1 VTGAGLPPPGLPTG
15 RKPESLIAMSAPET
29 SLREFA
35 ARIWKA
41 GVRAVDARLLVQNQI
56 TVDDQSLVIAG
67 HRFSPGETGRVCVLG
82 AGKAGAGM
90 AAGVEAALVGTP
102 WEERLSGWV
111 NVPEDC
117 VRPLSRIRLHGARP
131 AGVNEPTMGG
141 VEGAGEILRQASSLK
156 PNDLCLVLISG
167 GGSALLPAPV
177 KGITLEEK
185 LAATRFLSRSG
196 ATIQQLNALRKAMSR
211 IKGGGL
217 ARACTAGNLVGLII
231 SDVIGDPLDV
241 IGSGPTV
248 LSSIDAGAAVQV
260 LAQFDP
266 DRSKIALSIHA
277 RVEALLS
284 EPSAGDSPGPSVENH
299 IIGNNAMAIHACA
312 EEARAM
318 GIDDVRI
325 VGVDQAGV
333 ASEIGRSLAHDCRV
347 LRDSFS
353 EPLAE
358 SRITCLL
365 SGGEPVVSLAE
376 TSGPRKG
383 GRNQELVLAAM
394 CELWSIIDGLNVAT
408 IEKVCELLAPSGF
421 RITRERLKLVEEVF
435 ALTQGF
441 DEDQLIAKLKESP
454 VGRRVSPGSIER
466 ILPLLVE
473 TGVLRLRLRDDG
485 REVYEHTGADGIAI
499 LSGGTDGEDGPTDA
513 AGAFLD
519 DEILQRARL
528 LGLNPF
534 RELAI
539 NNSYT
544 FFEQCGGLLKTG
556 PTHTNVMDVRVALV
570 QHRRSES
577 ASNNTPS
584 T

>member
-1 VTGAGLPPPGLPTG
+1 
-15 RKPESLIAMSAPET
+15 MSASDA
-29 SLREFA
+29 SLRELA
-35 ARIWKA
+35 VRIWKA
-41 GVRAVDARLLVQNQI
+41 GVQAVDAQHLVQNHV
-56 TVDDQSLVIAG
+56 TVDADSLVISG
-67 HRFSPGETGRVCVLG
+67 HRFTLGVTGRVCVLG

-90 AAGVEAALVGTP
+90 AAGVEAALAGSP
-102 WEERLSGWV
+102 WEERLTGWV

-117 VRPLSRIRLHGARP
+117 VRPLSRIRLHAARP
-131 AGVNEPTMGG
+131 AGVNEPTMAG
-141 VEGAGEILRQASSLK
+141 VEGAGEILRQAASLK
-156 PNDLCLVLISG
+156 PEDLCLVLISG

-185 LAATRFLSRSG
+185 LTATRFLSRAG
-196 ATIQQLNALRKAMSR
+196 ATIHQLNALRTAISR

-217 ARACTAGNLVGLII
+217 ARACTAGHLVALII

-241 IGSGPTV
+241 IASGPTV
-248 LSSIDAGAAVQV
+248 LSPLDAAAAADV
-260 LAQFDP
+260 LATFDP
-266 DRSKIALSIHA
+266 DRSKIAASIHA
-277 RVEALLS
+277 RVETLLR
-284 EPSAGDSPGPSVENH
+284 EPPAADSSTASIENY
-299 IIGNNAMAIHACA
+299 IIGNNAAAIHACA
-312 EEARAM
+312 EEARAI

-325 VGVDQAGV
+325 VGVDQPGV
-333 ASEIGRSLAHDCRV
+333 ASDVGRSLAHDCRI

-376 TSGPRKG
+376 TDEPRKG

-421 RITRERLKLVEEVF
+421 KITRERLKLVEEVF

-441 DEDQLIAKLKESP
+441 DEEQLVAKLKESP

-473 TGVLRLRLRDDG
+473 TGVLRLRIREDG

-513 AGAFLD
+513 AGALLD
-519 DEILQRARL
+519 DDILQRARS

-534 RELAI
+534 HDLAI

-577 ASNNTPS
+577 APNISSP
-584 T
+584 